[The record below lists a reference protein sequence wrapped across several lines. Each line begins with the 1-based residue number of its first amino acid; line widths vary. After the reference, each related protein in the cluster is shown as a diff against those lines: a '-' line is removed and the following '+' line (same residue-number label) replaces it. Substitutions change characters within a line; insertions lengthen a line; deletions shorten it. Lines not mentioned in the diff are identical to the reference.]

1 MAHIVRMVSGRHK
14 SRSFGGPKG
23 RGKIVG
29 LTYDVK
35 PDYILGKGDSEDANA
50 EFDHPDTIEVIKD
63 AIESGGHKVIK
74 IGNVHNLLRRLKNLD
89 VDIVFNIAEGVSGRN
104 RESQVPIILE
114 MSGIPY
120 VGADGLT
127 QALTLDKVMAKKVL
141 VAEGIPTPDFF
152 VLSEINSLNGA
163 RPDFPMIV
171 KPRYEGSSKGISD
184 KSVVTNVRRLK
195 EQARWVIRTYKQPA
209 LVERFISGSEF
220 TVPVVGNKRPV
231 ALPVVQI
238 KIDGKL
244 DLGDLCYT
252 FSRIRSNTLNYIC
265 PAEIPVS
272 LENKLIQTA
281 LKVYRAVDCRDF
293 GRVDIRVDKNGN
305 PFVLEINPLP
315 SLSTEDV
322 FMVVSRR
329 MKVSYN
335 SMINRI
341 LDYAMGRYGIR

>member
-1 MAHIVRMVSGRHK
+1 MAHIVRKTSRQHK
-14 SRSFGGPKG
+14 SRSFGGPRG

-35 PDYILGKGDSEDANA
+35 PDYIFGKGDPEDANA
-50 EFDHPDTIEVIKD
+50 EFDHPSTIEVIKN
-63 AIESGGHKVIK
+63 AIVSGGHKVVK
-74 IGNVHNLLRRLKNLD
+74 IGNIHNLMRRIKNLD

-104 RESQVPIILE
+104 RESQVPIMLE
-114 MSGIPY
+114 MAGIPY
-120 VGADGLT
+120 VGGDGLT
-127 QALTLDKVMAKKVL
+127 QAITLDKVMAKKVL
-141 VAEGIPTPDFF
+141 ISEGIPTPDFF
-152 VLSEINSLNGA
+152 VLSDVNSLNGA
-163 RPDFPMIV
+163 MPDFPMIV

-184 KSVVTNVRRLK
+184 KSVVTNIRRLK

-209 LVERFISGSEF
+209 LVEKFITGSEF
-220 TVPVVGNKRPV
+220 TVPVVGNESPV

-252 FSRIRSNTLNYIC
+252 FSRIRSNTLSYVC
-265 PAEIPVS
+265 PAEIS
-272 LENKLIQTA
+272 LSLDKRLKEIA
-281 LKVYRAVDCRDF
+281 LKVYKAVDCRDF

-322 FMVVSRR
+322 FMVISRR
-329 MKVSYN
+329 MKVSYG
-335 SMINRI
+335 STINRI
-341 LDYAMGRYGIR
+341 LDYALERYGIE